1 MLPLFFSRK
10 AENMDSINT
19 RDPILWHDQK
29 ILNELKKPNV
39 NTESKGLKVGMVIR
53 RVISS

>member
-19 RDPILWHDQK
+19 RDSIPWPDQK
-29 ILNELKKPNV
+29 ILNEPKKPNV
-39 NTESKGLKVGMVIR
+39 NIELKGLKVGMVTR
-53 RVISS
+53 TVTLS